1 MDRKTQDLLDNKTTE
16 ELLSV
21 TIRELAKSSNE
32 LASAKR
38 DLEKAQNRQRFAV
51 LLANRLLEREING
64 PKSSSTKTKAD

>member
-1 MDRKTQDLLDNKTTE
+1 MDRKTEDLLDNKTTE

-32 LASAKR
+32 LASARR

-64 PKSSSTKTKAD
+64 TKSSSKKTPTD